1 MKAEETEDLIASLAA
16 LGIMI
21 LPLSEVVLRRF
32 FNTGVPGAA
41 PFTAHLTLIVG
52 LVGASIAAREGK
64 LLSLATGTMFPEGR
78 RDTSP
83 AIIAALV
90 GALVTTIWRSAG
102 CASFKCIVRPA
113 ERSRSASPSGSPISR
128 SPSRWDLS
136 PCAWSGRH
144 RRR

>member
-64 LLSLATGTMFPEGR
+64 LLSLATGTMLPEGR
-78 RDTSP
+78 H
-83 AIIAALV
+83 AARRRHRR
-90 GALVTTIWRSAG
+90 GAGRRARHDHPG
-102 CASFKCIVRPA
+102 ARRA
-113 ERSRSASPSGSPISR
+113 ASPSSAS
-128 SPSRWDLS
+128 
-136 PCAWSGRH
+136 
-144 RRR
+144 